1 MYKECAKPLCDFF
14 KRNRQNIFLRAKKSR
29 KTSQPESILRF
40 CFVKIVERIFERHTP
55 DAAEPGLLAKL
66 ADLRLVKTECA
77 QSGPMIRQG
86 RGHAIEHAYAM
97 KHCTE
102 RIRVPLACRTVDS
115 GVIMPP
121 GRRARWDGCKLKWI
135 DRVMHHIECRN
146 HVQAFGSPFETS
158 CSSKRTRSDTS
169 AFRAFAVAR

>member
-14 KRNRQNIFLRAKKSR
+14 KRNQQNIFLRAKKSR

-55 DAAEPGLLAKL
+55 DAAEPRLLAKL

-97 KHCTE
+97 KHCAE
-102 RIRVPLACRTVDS
+102 RIQVLLKLVGAVDIETN
-115 GVIMPP
+115 VKATWPKRLP
-121 GRRARWDGCKLKWI
+121 NRLQQLKWI
-135 DRVMHHIECRN
+135 HCIMHH
-146 HVQAFGSPFETS
+146 
-158 CSSKRTRSDTS
+158 
-169 AFRAFAVAR
+169 